1 MIKNEKQHKISK
13 KKLIELNIQI
23 DKINAAGNQ
32 NPLRNQLILASLNN
46 SKTEIENDIL
56 LYESLKKNK
65 EGLLK
70 ERLITEL
77 PSLITEYKIISG
89 LTQKELSAML
99 GLKEQQL
106 QRYEADGFK
115 SVTFKNLLKFLDLIG
130 LEIKIKETRMTR
142 SRSRLVKKRDR
153 LTN

>member
-13 KKLIELNIQI
+13 KKLIELTIQI
-23 DKINAAGNQ
+23 DKINTAGSQ

-65 EGLLK
+65 EGVLK

-89 LTQKELSAML
+89 LTQKELSGML

-142 SRSRLVKKRDR
+142 SRSRLAKKRDR